1 MIFIFIEVDIDSLR
15 FVSNV
20 YYIGLKLCMIDITF
34 NNNSVIQ
41 YIITVSFIG
50 EEKTE
55 KMMEINRKFEY
66 LRKNNSPL
74 ESN

>member
-1 MIFIFIEVDIDSLR
+1 
-15 FVSNV
+15 
-20 YYIGLKLCMIDITF
+20 MIDITF

-55 KMMEINRKFEY
+55 KTMEINRKFEY